1 MSSYTDF
8 IDAGAKMEL
17 NPYKANVATSQCA
30 LNYTGSSFAGGKS
43 SKKATVKKATAKKA
57 TGKKEP
63 TKKAT
68 VKKEP
73 TKKATL
79 SKK

>member
-1 MSSYTDF
+1 MNAI
-8 IDAGAKMEL
+8 IDAGAKMDI
-17 NPYKANVATSQCA
+17 NPYKPNVATSQCA

-43 SKKATVKKATAKKA
+43 PKKVNLKKAT
-57 TGKKEP
+57 

-68 VKKEP
+68 